1 MNEDTRYSGSGKL
14 DHDWYDGAITDNV
27 IFDSSN
33 HIDTSYSFRRFRS
46 RAEQA
51 LKLGRSAAIYSNTM
65 FDLGPKARVE
75 VGAFSMLNGVAII
88 CDEAI
93 HIGDYALISWNVILM
108 DNYRAP
114 RSIVARR
121 AYLEALLRNEP
132 SIVELQERPRPIT
145 IGANV
150 WIGHDSVVLPGVS
163 IGTGSIIG
171 ARSVVSGSIP
181 DFGIAVGNPAR
192 VIRYLE
198 APRKGD
204 LATL

>member
-1 MNEDTRYSGSGKL
+1 MNGAPRYSGNRRL
-14 DHDWYDGAITDNV
+14 PHDWYDGVIPDNV

-46 RAEQA
+46 RMEQA

-65 FDLGPKARVE
+65 FDLGPKACVE
-75 VGAFSMLNGVAII
+75 MGAFSMLNGVAVI
-88 CDEAI
+88 CDGAI
-93 HIGDYALISWNVILM
+93 HIGDYGLISWNVVLM

-114 RSIVARR
+114 TSIVKRR
-121 AYLEALLRNEP
+121 AYLDALL
-132 SIVELQERPRPIT
+132 SIEASAMPLQTLPRPIT

-150 WIGHDSVVLPGVS
+150 WIGHDAVVLPGVS

-171 ARSVVSGSIP
+171 ARSVVSDSIP

-198 APRKGD
+198 APRKG
-204 LATL
+204 AGTY

>member
-1 MNEDTRYSGSGKL
+1 MNEDSRRSGSGML
-14 DHDWYDGAITDNV
+14 AHDWYDGAIPDNV

-75 VGAFSMLNGVAII
+75 IGAFSMLNGVAII

-93 HIGDYALISWNVILM
+93 HIGDYALLSWNVVLM
-108 DNYRAP
+108 DTYRAP
-114 RSIVARR
+114 RSIVERR
-121 AYLEALLRNEP
+121 AYLDALLSNEP
-132 SIVELQERPRPIT
+132 NVVDLQELPRSVT

-150 WIGHDSVVLPGVS
+150 WIGHDSVVLPGVT

-171 ARSVVSGSIP
+171 ARSVVSDSIP

-198 APRKGD
+198 APR
-204 LATL
+204 

>member
-1 MNEDTRYSGSGKL
+1 MNDSGTL
-14 DHDWYDGAITDNV
+14 AHDWYDGVIPDNV

-33 HIDTSYSFRRFRS
+33 YIDTSYSFRCFRS
-46 RAEQA
+46 RMEQA

-65 FDLGPKARVE
+65 FDLGPKARVV
-75 VGAFSMLNGVAII
+75 VGAFSMLNGVAIV

-114 RSIVARR
+114 RPIVERR
-121 AYLEALLRNEP
+121 AYLEALLSNEP
-132 SIVELQERPRPIT
+132 SVVDLQERPRPIT

-171 ARSVVSGSIP
+171 ARSVVSDSIP

-198 APRKGD
+198 APR
-204 LATL
+204 

>member
-1 MNEDTRYSGSGKL
+1 MNGDSHYSGGRKL
-14 DHDWYDGAITDNV
+14 PHDWYGGVIPDNV

-33 HIDTSYSFRRFRS
+33 FIETSYSFRLFRS
-46 RAEQA
+46 RMEQA
-51 LKLGRSAAIYSNTM
+51 LKLGRGAAIYSNTM
-65 FDLGPKARVE
+65 FDLGPGACVE
-75 VGAFSMLNGVAII
+75 MGAFSMLNGVAII

-93 HIGDYALISWNVILM
+93 HIGDYGLISWNVVLM

-114 RSIVARR
+114 TSIPKRR
-121 AYLEALLRNEP
+121 AYLDALLSNEP
-132 SIVELQERPRPIT
+132 RVMDLQTLPRPVT

-171 ARSVVSGSIP
+171 ARSVVSDSIP

-198 APRKGD
+198 APR
-204 LATL
+204 

>member
-1 MNEDTRYSGSGKL
+1 MNGASRHSGNRRL
-14 DHDWYDGAITDNV
+14 PHDWYDGVIPDNV

-33 HIDTSYSFRRFRS
+33 YIDTSYSFRRFRS
-46 RAEQA
+46 RMEQA

-65 FDLGPKARVE
+65 FDLGPKACVE
-75 VGAFSMLNGVAII
+75 MGAFSMLNGVAVI
-88 CDEAI
+88 CDQAI
-93 HIGDYALISWNVILM
+93 HIGDYGLISWNVVLM

-114 RSIVARR
+114 TSIVKRR
-121 AYLEALLRNEP
+121 AYLDALLSNEP
-132 SIVELQERPRPIT
+132 SVMDLQTLPRPIT

-171 ARSVVSGSIP
+171 ARSVVSDSIP

-198 APRKGD
+198 APR
-204 LATL
+204 